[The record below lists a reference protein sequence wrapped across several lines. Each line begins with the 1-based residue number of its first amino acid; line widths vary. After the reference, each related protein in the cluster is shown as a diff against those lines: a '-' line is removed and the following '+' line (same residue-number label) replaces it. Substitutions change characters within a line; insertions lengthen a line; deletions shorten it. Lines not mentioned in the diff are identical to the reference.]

1 MRAASTLL
9 VLAFVSAVAPAAAE
23 TVPVH
28 PYKVETGRRVRL
40 WSPSGYGD
48 FRATNATVTAADATG
63 LTVVVGDRT
72 ELVPFD
78 SLQRLEVRRG
88 WRHLRR
94 AALIGFVVGAVAGAL
109 DEDGDDEDVARSA
122 ALYGAVGAGL
132 GAVTAGSIW
141 PARWL
146 PVDLDAVRPPAP
158 PPAARLS
165 FTLRF

>member
-1 MRAASTLL
+1 VRIASTLL
-9 VLAFVSAVAPAAAE
+9 VLAALAAAVPAAAE
-23 TVPVH
+23 TAPVH

-40 WSPSGYGD
+40 WSPPGSGD

-63 LTVVVGDRT
+63 LTVVIGDRT
-72 ELVPFD
+72 ELVPFEG
-78 SLQRLEVRRG
+78 LERLEVRRG

-94 AALIGFVVGAVAGAL
+94 AALIGLVVGAVAGAL
-109 DEDGDDEDVARSA
+109 AEDGDGEDVAESA
-122 ALYGAVGAGL
+122 AVYGAVGAGV
-132 GAVTAGSIW
+132 GAITAGALW

-146 PVDLDAVRPPAP
+146 PVDLDVVRPPAP